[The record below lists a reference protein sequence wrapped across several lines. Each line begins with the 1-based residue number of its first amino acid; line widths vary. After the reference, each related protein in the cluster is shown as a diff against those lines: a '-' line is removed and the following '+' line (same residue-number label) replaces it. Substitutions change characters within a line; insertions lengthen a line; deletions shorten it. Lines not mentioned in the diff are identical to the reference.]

1 MNSPPMSVTAHEG
14 NTLEKAAAF
23 HRVNDFLRQHSLL
36 GRTKARRVHNGGDKA
51 LDDIKEGHHQLQP
64 IGHDAFGNGK
74 PDEQLQGVLRLF
86 HLGECCRRCA

>member
-1 MNSPPMSVTAHEG
+1 MNSPPMSVHRPEG

-51 LDDIKEGHHQLQP
+51 WTILKRAIISSSP
-64 IGHDAFGNGK
+64 
-74 PDEQLQGVLRLF
+74 
-86 HLGECCRRCA
+86 